1 MLRTT
6 GAAIG
11 ALIAILF
18 LMGIATHLVHPVG
31 YRASVASTSHR

>member
-18 LMGIATHLVHPVG
+18 LVGIATHLVHPVG
-31 YRASVASTSHR
+31 YSKTSVAASRP